1 MPRNTVALIYS
12 PYEVQN
18 ITLHW
23 GKAIN
28 YILSSPDCAP
38 DLILAPVS
46 ITSLSNFCL
55 MPADLLTC
63 PKTAAVCQRT
73 NRPVGLSKRER
84 EGAIERKRWG
94 SQLRLGNGRLN
105 TSGCV
110 CRAYVCS
117 RKRRT
122 SLRAAV
128 SALAV
133 HVCALPVASH
143 IAKLNLAGSGF

>member
-1 MPRNTVALIYS
+1 MPQNTVALIYS

-18 ITLHW
+18 ITLRW

-46 ITSLSNFCL
+46 LTSLSNFCL

-63 PKTAAVCQRT
+63 PNSAAVCQRT

-84 EGAIERKRWG
+84 G
-94 SQLRLGNGRLN
+94 SDREKKMR
-105 TSGCV
+105 
-110 CRAYVCS
+110 
-117 RKRRT
+117 
-122 SLRAAV
+122 
-128 SALAV
+128 
-133 HVCALPVASH
+133 
-143 IAKLNLAGSGF
+143 